1 MKYRG
6 QMEKYLRGFLYLSR
20 HSRKMNAIIK
30 IQSYFRMF
38 KLRHKYDSL
47 RKIVIKIQR
56 NWRKYYYD
64 KQYNLRFT
72 ENYYN
77 NQEENDFGIRN

>member
-1 MKYRG
+1 
-6 QMEKYLRGFLYLSR
+6 MENYLKGYLYLSR
-20 HSRKMNAIIK
+20 HSRKRNAILT
-30 IQSYFRMF
+30 IQSCFRMF
-38 KLRHKYDSL
+38 KVRHKYNSL

-64 KQYNLRFT
+64 KKYNIKFT

-77 NQEENDFGIRN
+77 NQENDDIGIRN